1 MFVDQSRTD
10 RRRAWLAFAFAV
22 AVIIPVQGYSL
33 RFSPTI
39 WQDEVQI
46 LDWGRTILPGSDQAY
61 AMSWLQ
67 GGQPYSF
74 ISYLGCAVQEFACRL
89 SADDPFGPRFSVLL
103 GACLAAAAM
112 LGWLMQRGVAP
123 WIAATCSVILLMSP
137 TFAQSYRGGRVDSW
151 AIAFM
156 LLACWAAVKGRQE
169 ARDATKSRWR
179 VAGDEWQ
186 EEGGSKA
193 RGAGREEGRKS
204 GNAEKLKREVEAR
217 VERREGRGEEGGDFD
232 KGNFDILKDSLPAT
246 SHSLRGPAWRPLGWF
261 ALAGVCAA
269 VAGLMWV
276 SAIVLLPLLAH
287 ELLFGASRRKN
298 NGGFAF
304 ALAGAVVAAI
314 FACLAALVLF
324 LPVWE
329 RLPDMLRDFAEK
341 APQNGGLAALAV
353 RMPKLLNSFQLSP
366 FVPILGLLSILFL
379 RRWSLLVAFLGS
391 LCFVVVT
398 GPYVHRNVYLVPYFA
413 AGLALGAQAVLSRW
427 RGRNSTLIVAATLAF
442 CLLWSSAVS
451 LGGRTLAAYTGSA
464 ERNPG
469 VVLNMAREKIGAG
482 PHKVYVWNWEFGYAA
497 RKLGWKFYK
506 WFHWESLR
514 DPEFLALLGK
524 VDHLIVASDNPLAPS
539 PEQMTELGFTKL
551 EKASPPGPRGDAP
564 RPIWQ
569 GTARYR
575 EYLFYSRPDALSE

>member
-1 MFVDQSRTD
+1 
-10 RRRAWLAFAFAV
+10 
-22 AVIIPVQGYSL
+22 
-33 RFSPTI
+33 
-39 WQDEVQI
+39 
-46 LDWGRTILPGSDQAY
+46 
-61 AMSWLQ
+61 
-67 GGQPYSF
+67 
-74 ISYLGCAVQEFACRL
+74 VQEFACRL

-112 LGWLMQRGVAP
+112 LGWLMEQGVRP
-123 WIAATCSVILLMSP
+123 WVATACSVILLMSP

-156 LLACWAAVKGRQE
+156 LLACWAAVKGRR
-169 ARDATKSRWR
+169 AAMPRWR

-193 RGAGREEGRKS
+193 RGAGREGSEC
-204 GNAEKLKREVEAR
+204 
-217 VERREGRGEEGGDFD
+217 DFD
-232 KGNFDILKDSLPAT
+232 KGSFDIFEDSLPAA
-246 SHSLRGPAWRPLGWF
+246 SQSLREPAWRSLGWC

-539 PEQMTELGFTKL
+539 AEQMTELGFTKV

-575 EYLFYSRPDALSE
+575 EYLFYSRPDAFSE